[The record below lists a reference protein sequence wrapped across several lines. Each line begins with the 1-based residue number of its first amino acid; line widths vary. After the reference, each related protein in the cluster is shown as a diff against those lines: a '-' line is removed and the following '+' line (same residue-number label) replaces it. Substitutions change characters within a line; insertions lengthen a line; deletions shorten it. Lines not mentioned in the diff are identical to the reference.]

1 MLEPLLELR
10 AQWRQSANNLFG
22 ADSKSLVVLLEHALD
37 FLIKKDQLNREGL
50 EMVIE
55 QVCNSIQKETP
66 ETISILRDR
75 LRRGID
81 EYLDRVPDEEYTETR
96 SLEELSESIMLFL
109 QQEED
114 IQSEKDTQTV
124 EEFNTKKHVSNEKI
138 EKELHK
144 ALLLKQR
151 QQEKP
156 WRRRTGKIFEI
167 LRILIIIV
175 LLLGAFY
182 FITHPQKGT
191 KTIIVPVSNTS
202 IKAP

>member
-22 ADSKSLVVLLEHALD
+22 ADSKSLVILLEHALD

-50 EMVIE
+50 EMVVE

-75 LRRGID
+75 LRRSID
-81 EYLDRVPDEEYTETR
+81 EYLDRVPDEEYMETR

-114 IQSEKDTQTV
+114 AQSV
-124 EEFNTKKHVSNEKI
+124 EEFNTKKHVSSEKV

-144 ALLLKQR
+144 VLLLKQR

-156 WRRRTGKIFEI
+156 WRRRIGKIFEV

-175 LLLGAFY
+175 LLLGALY
-182 FITHPQKGT
+182 FIAHPQKGT